1 MLGLVH
7 ALLLW
12 SDHARQVGKR
22 PTPLSMLTLALS
34 VLAWGL
40 VHQSQ
45 SIPAQQLFTILLA
58 IGYAYYQ
65 GSFWPLTLTP
75 ITLSTTIEFHA
86 WVDGLLQTAHAE
98 TLSLL
103 LQTHII
109 GTTVQWQGV
118 SVHVGPS
125 CVNLLM
131 FQGAAAIGWLAARK
145 RTLPELSR
153 TIGFL
158 IGFAGGLNFLRILTL
173 TLLAPLAPNEDAWF
187 LIHDGVSLV
196 ASLLLVFFIWRRL
209 KYQSIP
215 SASSMPLH
223 TKSQ

>member
-22 PTPLSMLTLALS
+22 PTWPSTFVLALS
-34 VLAWGL
+34 VLVWSV

-45 SIPAQQLFTILLA
+45 SVSAQQLFAILLA
-58 IGYAYYQ
+58 VGYASHQ
-65 GSFWPLTLTP
+65 RSFWPLTLIP
-75 ITLSTTIEFHA
+75 ITLSTTIELHA
-86 WVDGLLQTAHAE
+86 WVDGLLQTVHAE
-98 TLSLL
+98 TLSVL
-103 LQTHII
+103 LQTDVI
-109 GTTVQWQGV
+109 GTTIQWQGV

-131 FQGAAAIGWLAARK
+131 FQGAAAIGWLAAQK
-145 RTLPELSR
+145 RTLRELFR

-158 IGFAGGLNFLRILTL
+158 VGFAGGLNFLRILAL
-173 TLLAPLAPNEDAWF
+173 TLLAPLAPNEDTWF
-187 LIHDGVSLV
+187 LIHDGVSLA
-196 ASLLLVFFIWRRL
+196 ASLVLVVFIWRRL
-209 KYQSIP
+209 KPQSIP